1 MNNIAH
7 INGIEV
13 NRIKS
18 KVALGIKLTDKERS
32 FYLLYVATSQEVNE
46 YLKNEKEIRSKK

>member
-7 INGIEV
+7 KNGIEV